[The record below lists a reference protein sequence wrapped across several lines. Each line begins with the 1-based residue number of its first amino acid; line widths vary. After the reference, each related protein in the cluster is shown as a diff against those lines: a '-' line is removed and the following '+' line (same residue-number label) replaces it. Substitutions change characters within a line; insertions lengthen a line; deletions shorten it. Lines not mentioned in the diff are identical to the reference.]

1 MPLSEALPGNGA
13 EAQPS
18 WQCVMIL
25 WGDKYDVAVV
35 NRLLKA
41 IAHSAAT
48 QPQFVLLSDRDRPG
62 LDSRARLTHIP
73 PFWVQPGLVT
83 AGCHAKLS
91 MFDAGVLNPDLPA
104 VYIDLDTVVSGDLS
118 RAPGLLPHDRA
129 LMLLQSAVL
138 PLGAVGRI
146 VWRLSKGRR
155 YARGNSS
162 LVVFYPRHHFSIA
175 AQFRALWAEHGS
187 FGIRPMIADER
198 FISWASQAVVEAV
211 PSHFAAKLAAEFMSR
226 LNISNYIWALLPWVR
241 RRRDNLV
248 AVTLCG
254 MQVKPE
260 VLLALAEGGTLS
272 DTKGRKLIW
281 SDFILGKT
289 RQRIIA
295 FYSG

>member
-1 MPLSEALPGNGA
+1 
-13 EAQPS
+13 
-18 WQCVMIL
+18 MIL
-25 WGDKYDVAVV
+25 WGDKYDVALV
-35 NRLLKA
+35 NRLLAA
-41 IAHSAAT
+41 IARNATT

-62 LDSRARLTHIP
+62 LDSCARLAMIP
-73 PFWVQPGLVT
+73 PFWVQPEFTT

-91 MFDAGVLNPDLPA
+91 MFEPGVLDPDLPA
-104 VYIDLDTVVSGDLS
+104 VYVDLDTVVSGDLS
-118 RAPGLLPHDRA
+118 RAPGLLPHDQA
-129 LMLLQSAVL
+129 IMLLQSAVL

-162 LVVFYPRHHFSIA
+162 IVVFYPRHHYGIA
-175 AQFRALWAEHGS
+175 AQFRALWAEYRG
-187 FGIRPMIADER
+187 FGFRPMMADER
-198 FISWASQAVVEAV
+198 FISWASQAVIAAI
-211 PSHFAAKLAAEFMSR
+211 PSHFAVKLPAEFMSR
-226 LNISNYIWALLPWVR
+226 LAITNYIWALLPWVR

-260 VLLALAEGGTLS
+260 TLLALPEGGTLS
-272 DTKGRKLIW
+272 DAKGRKLIW